1 MGKSTDPTGQS
12 LQGERQRDLETGAAT
27 GTGENRPREQFP
39 LMESLCNNGD
49 ARGARDP
56 GYPSP
61 SREPSGRKTLIC
73 VSVLAAVLIIALAAA
88 LAVEKYKASMVA
100 QRVGCVAA
108 CPGGDWLAFQGKCY
122 YFSEAEGNWTSSQN
136 HCSSLG
142 ASLAGID
149 TQQEMDFML
158 RYGGPREH
166 WIGLRNET
174 GPHWR
179 WVNGTEFNNW

>member
-1 MGKSTDPTGQS
+1 MVLCGK
-12 LQGERQRDLETGAAT
+12 
-27 GTGENRPREQFP
+27 
-39 LMESLCNNGD
+39 
-49 ARGARDP
+49 
-56 GYPSP
+56 
-61 SREPSGRKTLIC
+61 
-73 VSVLAAVLIIALAAA
+73 
-88 LAVEKYKASMVA
+88 VA

-158 RYGGPREH
+158 RDRGPRDH

-179 WVNGTEFNNW
+179 WVNGTEFNNWFHIGGGGQCVYLKEADTISSSRCSLERHWICSKPPM